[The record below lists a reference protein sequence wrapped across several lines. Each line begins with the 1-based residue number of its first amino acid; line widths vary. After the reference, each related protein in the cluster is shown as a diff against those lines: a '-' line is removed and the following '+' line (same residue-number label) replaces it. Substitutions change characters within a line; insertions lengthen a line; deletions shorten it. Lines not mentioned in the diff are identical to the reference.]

1 MILLLRI
8 LVKSILLAVSILS
21 AGRTIDA
28 QLPLCGVGSSGL
40 KCSEERS
47 ITASHCL
54 DRGCCW
60 NPAVEP
66 KCVDRDRHRL
76 LTASNSTIN
85 SLFSSFPWSQYS
97 RDVLLQSHEYL
108 RGDSYP
114 RVYYA
119 IFAGRSKFLNI
130 HLQYCNILLQLNYVE
145 EVHIW
150 DVTAGDDEDTRDYI
164 SKFIRD
170 TDLAGYRLFGL
181 PSYSTTPSPLN
192 FTSSYLWG
200 SFYIHYLNTKRYSST
215 DILIKADDDIVFI
228 DLSHFARFINAV
240 AAYEGPH
247 LHFPNIINNDA
258 GFIIQ
263 ANRVN
268 NSALNKW
275 MDFYTLGLHLN
286 LSERMSMLHNGNG
299 SQLDA
304 SEPLTTWRS
313 GVHTHPEFAF
323 DMHEAFLSSPWA
335 FLKDTQQQ
343 LSSEEGMDRTIAIH
357 GRIAPNMFAGRM
369 DIIQN
374 CFQSF
379 LRDHCCDFDS
389 FTGTWSSISGQSNRV
404 HADFLVSHFAFQLQY
419 YAESTHSSAF
429 EAIIVVYEEIAN
441 KFSRAAAHLMKI
453 KSEQRRRSLL

>member
-1 MILLLRI
+1 MILLLFI
-8 LVKSILLAVSILS
+8 VKSILFAVSILS
-21 AGRTIDA
+21 AGMTIDA

-40 KCSEERS
+40 KCSERS
-47 ITASHCL
+47 ITVSHCL

-60 NPAVEP
+60 NPAEEP
-66 KCVDRDRHRL
+66 KCVERDQHRL
-76 LTASNSTIN
+76 LTASNSSI
-85 SLFSSFPWSQYS
+85 SSWFSSFPWSQYS
-97 RDVLLQSHEYL
+97 RDMLLQSHVYD
-108 RGDSYP
+108 RGDKYP

-119 IFAGRSKFLNI
+119 IFAGRSNFLKI
-130 HLQYCNILLQLNYVE
+130 HLQYCNILLQLNYVT

-181 PSYSTTPSPLN
+181 PSYSTAPSALN
-192 FTSSYLWG
+192 FTNSYLYG
-200 SFYIHYLNTKRYSST
+200 SFYIHYLNTKRYSAT

-263 ANRVN
+263 TNRLN

-275 MDFYTLGLHLN
+275 KDFYTLDLHLN
-286 LSERMSMLHNGNG
+286 LSERIMSMLND
-299 SQLDA
+299 SQLV
-304 SEPLTTWRS
+304 SEPLTTWHS
-313 GVHTHPEFAF
+313 GVHTHAEFAF
-323 DMHEAFLSSPWA
+323 DMHEAFLTSPRT
-335 FLKDTQQQ
+335 FLKDMHQLQ
-343 LSSEEGMDRTIAIH
+343 LSSKKAGERPIAIY
-357 GRIAPNMFAGRM
+357 GRVATNMFAGRM
-369 DIIQN
+369 DVIQS
-374 CFQSF
+374 CFRSF
-379 LRDHCCDFDS
+379 LWDHCCDFDS
-389 FTGTWSSISGQSNRV
+389 FTGIWSSISGQQSHLL

-419 YAESTHSSAF
+419 YAESNYSAAF

-441 KFSRAAAHLMKI
+441 KFSRAATHLIKF
-453 KSEQRRRSLL
+453 KSEEHRRSLL